1 MKTIKT
7 RFVEFISYF
16 FILLFCYASI
26 SKIMDFENFRTQ
38 ISESPLWNGFSEFL
52 PYTIIIAEFLIVG
65 LLCYRK
71 NRNIG
76 LIGSFILTLIFTGYI
91 FFIIRTSE
99 NLPCSCGGILEK
111 MSWHQHLY
119 FNIGCVVLSVIALGL
134 NLNTVGLLNKYVTV
148 ITYGRL

>member
-1 MKTIKT
+1 MKKVKT
-7 RFVEFISYF
+7 RVVEFISYF

-26 SKIMDFENFRTQ
+26 SKIMDFENFQIQ
-38 ISESPLWNGFSEFL
+38 ISESPLSIANAGFIPFV
-52 PYTIIIAEFLIVG
+52 IIILELIIAG

-71 NRNIG
+71 TRNVG
-76 LIGSFILTLIFTGYI
+76 LIGSFILMLIFTGYI

-119 FNIGCVVLSVIALGL
+119 FNIGCVVLSIITLGL
-134 NLNTVGLLNKYVTV
+134 NLRYS
-148 ITYGRL
+148 RPAE